1 MRTLSTKA
9 ILDRLGER
17 LSLLASTDRDV
28 DDRQRTLEATIAW
41 SYDLLGAAERQALR
55 ALSVFAGGCSLDAA
69 REVAGADL
77 DLLESLLD
85 KSLLRHLV
93 DDAGRDRYSML
104 ETIREYAT
112 RELERN
118 GEAEAAGDR
127 HTAWVLTFMR
137 EVAPRWGSPAPPE
150 KLHRVLAEEGNIR
163 VALSRAIEFEAANEA
178 LELVGLIGRTWLD
191 FGRLVEMDARARE
204 ALALDGGEA
213 GLRGLALIT
222 AAPAHQS
229 TRGVEDLTRAREL
242 LQNAGM
248 PREAAY
254 ATMVTG
260 VYEGELGFVDRGLE
274 LLEQAIAEFDDLG
287 ESHGAEVARENASY
301 LRDLRG
307 PVDLVDARRIVD
319 RTREEAAKMRR
330 RGDPATR
337 SPHSTIS
344 ATP

>member
-1 MRTLSTKA
+1 M
-9 ILDRLGER
+9 GEPGP
-17 LSLLASTDRDV
+17 A
-28 DDRQRTLEATIAW
+28 
-41 SYDLLGAAERQALR
+41 
-55 ALSVFAGGCSLDAA
+55 
-69 REVAGADL
+69 
-77 DLLESLLD
+77 
-85 KSLLRHLV
+85 
-93 DDAGRDRYSML
+93 
-104 ETIREYAT
+104 
-112 RELERN
+112 
-118 GEAEAAGDR
+118 GEAPSRARG
-127 HTAWVLTFMR
+127 
-137 EVAPRWGSPAPPE
+137 GS
-150 KLHRVLAEEGNIR
+150 NIR

-178 LELVGLIGRTWLD
+178 LELVALIGRTWLD

-254 ATMVTG
+254 ATVVTG

-307 PVDLVDARRIVD
+307 PVDLADARRIVD
-319 RTREEAAKMRR
+319 HTHGKRPPRCGGGATS
-330 RGDPATR
+330 ATR

-344 ATP
+344 ATPRLTPVSSTRRARRALHAVRRLHQSHIGRRSLGRSRRCNRTLCGIARRLRASAAARRGSTLGDHRAGNHPARDPNRCGRRRA